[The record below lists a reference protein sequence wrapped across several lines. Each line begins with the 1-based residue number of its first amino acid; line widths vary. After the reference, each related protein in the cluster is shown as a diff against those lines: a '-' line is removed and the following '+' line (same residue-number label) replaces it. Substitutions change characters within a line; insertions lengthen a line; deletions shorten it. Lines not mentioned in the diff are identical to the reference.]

1 MTLTVVARE
10 AKSGLLGIAQ
20 ATNPISVGGR
30 CPFIRANVGAVAT
43 QAYTDP
49 GLGPLAIELLALGH
63 SPEKVI
69 KELSETD
76 AHFAWRQI
84 GIVDR
89 HGRTAVHSGAQCKTH
104 TNAITGPGYVVMGN
118 YLLTDKVVPDMDRAW
133 RESEGKLFEERLLAA
148 LTAGRDQGGD
158 LGGHR
163 SAALIVYETE
173 AYARTDLRVDFVP
186 KRDKGKGPDAVD
198 ALKELLDRWAPLI
211 EYYKFRPH
219 EPTVAGWADWLAQ
232 QGKPFKD

>member
-20 ATNPISVGGR
+20 ATNPLSVGGR
-30 CPFIRANVGAVAT
+30 CPFIRANVGAVST

-49 GLGPLAIELLALGH
+49 GLGPLAIELLTLGH
-63 SPEKVI
+63 SPEKVM
-69 KELSETD
+69 KELGESD

-89 HGRTAVHSGAQCKTH
+89 HGRVAVHSGKECKTH
-104 TNAITGPGYVVMGN
+104 TNAITGEGYVVMGN
-118 YLLTDKVVPDMDRAW
+118 YLLTDKVVPEMDRAW

-148 LTAGRDQGGD
+148 VTAGRNQGGD

-163 SAALIVYETE
+163 SAALLVYETE

-186 KRDKGKGPDAVD
+186 KREKGPDSVD
-198 ALKELLDRWAPLI
+198 ALKELLDRWAPMI

-219 EPTVAGWADWLAQ
+219 KPTVPGWADWLAQ
-232 QGKPFKD
+232 QGTPFKD